1 MRPAEEITEGNAK
14 TEHDKSEN
22 NFADMHDMAAHH
34 AHAGAVVPTVT
45 AHLVQFLVK
54 LVQFVVKFRLSGKS
68 PARSSR
74 AQGELSCRTRFLET
88 ASLAVTR
95 STDGRLRRGLS
106 SGQRKGPEWVLRA

>member
-1 MRPAEEITEGNAK
+1 
-14 TEHDKSEN
+14 
-22 NFADMHDMAAHH
+22 MHDMAAHH

-88 ASLAVTR
+88 ASLACHAFNRWSAAPGPVV
-95 STDGRLRRGLS
+95 
-106 SGQRKGPEWVLRA
+106 GQRKGPEWVLRA